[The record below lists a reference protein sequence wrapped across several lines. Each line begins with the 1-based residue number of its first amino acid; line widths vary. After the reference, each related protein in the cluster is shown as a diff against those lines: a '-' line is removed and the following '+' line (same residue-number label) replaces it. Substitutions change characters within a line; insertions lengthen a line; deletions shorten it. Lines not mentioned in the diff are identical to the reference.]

1 MVNLHKSKTMFLWKC
16 KFLRYFREYLIF
28 LKDKLMS
35 QMQGEIIFGVLS
47 TISYSV
53 ITDMIEKAKPENID
67 IS

>member
-1 MVNLHKSKTMFLWKC
+1 M
-16 KFLRYFREYLIF
+16 EYLIF

>member
-1 MVNLHKSKTMFLWKC
+1 MVNLHKSKTAFLWKC
-16 KFLRYFREYLIF
+16 MFLRYFMEYLIF